1 MKYHHILRK
10 YFREKSVVVAMCL
23 SVVLLF
29 FTSFLL
35 DSFQAQ
41 KQYQRQMIYGFHN
54 GAAFD
59 ISEREENKIQNHLSI
74 KVSGEMIVYG
84 TIIGDDSSEIGNI
97 GTVDQNFWNLEQ
109 FQLIDG
115 TFPTK
120 ENEVV
125 MEYAML
131 DLLHLPY
138 EIGENIDL
146 KIQVT
151 DGTLI
156 EKSYVYQESFKHIQ
170 RIGCAMIILCFLLLQ
185 NNVIVNQCN
194 DIFSFPLHI
203 RMRMK

>member
-10 YFREKSVVVAMCL
+10 CFREKSVVVAMCL

-156 EKSYVYQESFKHIQ
+156 EKSYVLSGIIQ
-170 RIGCAMIILCFLLLQ
+170 TYSTNWL
-185 NNVIVNQCN
+185 CN
-194 DIFSFPLHI
+194 DVRPENRKGEGVCI
-203 RMRMK
+203 RNW